1 MNTNVKEY
9 KLNRRHRRLY
19 LLYSILLL
27 VIASAVLFASYK
39 HTYHETRLAAK
50 AAGENVSASILA
62 ELRRCYDTTEI
73 MNDLYSAVG
82 QKFLDDF
89 RVICAEFQNDNLTI
103 GSMYWAPD
111 GVIKYAYPDSVDES
125 TLNFKMF
132 EDSIQGPKALLA
144 LNSHT
149 ATIAGPHKLIEG
161 GEGFIIRNPNYDEEG
176 NFIAFSIMVIDSK
189 AFFRQVIGNLRDR
202 VGDYRFSVWKEKD
215 ETAMVDESGYIYNS
229 DEPIADRQVTIDF
242 QAPNDTWHLAI
253 EPINGWTLIGGMR
266 DAIVVVF
273 LVYVI
278 LMISLYILFHNYQMK
293 QDMDEV
299 ERDRTRMLEIQ
310 KFQSDLETLAQEQT
324 RQLAKISMLNSELQ
338 KEKNKISDAY
348 LMVEGL
354 SHDYHTIYLVNR
366 DKFTMRLIRSENDMT
381 ISSFLRDA
389 IYEQGF
395 DAAFNI
401 YVDKY
406 VIDTD
411 RIRVRKLITK
421 DVIFNQLDTNG
432 YYAVN
437 YLRRDDDGKLSY
449 NQVTFTN
456 ANSANGDKHFVI
468 AFRDIDEM
476 LKKEEAL
483 KEDLERAR
491 MAAEEANQAKTSFL
505 FNMSHDIRT
514 PMNAI
519 IGFRNLLEKH
529 QEDPVRRADYL
540 KKIDESSSVLLSIIN
555 NVLEMARIEKGTIVL
570 DEHAWSA
577 EQFSDTLYSVFF
589 DLMEQKHINFTHE
602 LNVKNQYIYCDPTKL
617 REVFLNI
624 ISNAYKYTNE
634 GGSVHMKV
642 EEIPSDRE
650 GYAIYRTTISDTG
663 IGMSEDF
670 LPHLFE
676 EFSREH
682 NTTDNKIE
690 GTGLGMSIVKRL
702 VELMGGTVEV
712 TSKVGVGTTFVI
724 TMPHR
729 IAQREELK
737 ALVQTDDNSVSFAGK
752 RILLAEDNDLN
763 AEIATEILSELEL
776 QVERAEDGQVAVN
789 MLKNAPDGYY
799 DIILMDVQMPNMDGY
814 EATRNIRNLKDSA
827 KANIPIIALT
837 ANAFEEDRRAVHEA
851 GMNEHLSK
859 PINVP
864 DLIKTIGY
872 VMRKNSI

>member
-9 KLNRRHRRLY
+9 KLNSRYRRLY
-19 LLYSILLL
+19 FFYSLLLL
-27 VIASAVLFASYK
+27 VLASAVLFASYK
-39 HTYHETRLAAK
+39 HTYRETRLAAE
-50 AAGENVSASILA
+50 ANGDNVVASILT

-73 MNDLYSAVG
+73 MNDLYKALG
-82 QKFLDDF
+82 QEFLDDF
-89 RVICAEFQNDNLTI
+89 RVICAEFQDDNLTI

-111 GVIKYAYPDSVDES
+111 GVIQYAYPDSVDEA
-125 TLNFKMF
+125 TLNFHML
-132 EDSIQGPKALLA
+132 EDSIQGPKSLLA
-144 LNSHT
+144 LNSHM

-176 NFIAFSIMVIDSK
+176 NFFAFSIMVINSK
-189 AFFRQVIGNLRDR
+189 AFFRQVIANLRDG

-215 ETAMVDESGYIYNS
+215 ETALLDEGGYIYNS
-229 DEPIADRQVTIDF
+229 DIPIVDRQVTIDF

-253 EPINGWTLIGGMR
+253 EPIGGWSILGGMR
-266 DAIVVVF
+266 DAIVIVF
-273 LVYVI
+273 LVYII

-293 QDMDEV
+293 QDMDDV
-299 ERDRTRMLEIQ
+299 ERDRSRMREIQ
-310 KFQSDLETLAQEQT
+310 KFQSDLETLTQEQT

-338 KEKNKISDAY
+338 KEKDKISDAY
-348 LMVEGL
+348 VMIEGL
-354 SHDYHTIYLVNR
+354 SYDYHTIYIVNR
-366 DKFTMRLIRSENDMT
+366 ETLSMRLVRSETEKT
-381 ISSFLRDA
+381 IATIVRDA

-395 DAAFNI
+395 ESAFNL

-411 RIRVRKLITK
+411 RIRVRQMITK
-421 DVIFNQLDTNG
+421 EVIIEQLDKYG

-437 YLRRDDDGKLSY
+437 YLRRDDDGKLTY
-449 NQVTFTN
+449 NQVTFVN
-456 ANSANGDKHFVI
+456 ANNEKGDKHFVI

-483 KEDLERAR
+483 KQDLENAR
-491 MAAEEANQAKTSFL
+491 LAAEEANQAKTSFL

-529 QEDPVRRADYL
+529 QDDPVRRADYL

-555 NVLEMARIEKGTIVL
+555 NVLEMARIEKGTIAL
-570 DEHAWSA
+570 DEQAWSI
-577 EQFSDTLYSVFF
+577 EQFSDTLYSVFI

-602 LNVKNQYIYCDPTKL
+602 VNVKNQYVYCDPTKQ

-634 GGSVHMKV
+634 GGNVHMKV
-642 EEIPSDRE
+642 EELPSDRE
-650 GYAIYRTTISDTG
+650 GYATYRTTISDTG

-702 VELMGGTVEV
+702 VELMGGTIEV
-712 TSKVGVGTTFVI
+712 TSQIGVGTTFVV
-724 TMPHR
+724 TLSHR
-729 IAQREELK
+729 IAQREDLTSH
-737 ALVQTDDNSVSFAGK
+737 AQTDDNSVSFAGK

-776 QVERAEDGQVAVN
+776 QVERAEDGQVAVD
-789 MLKNAPDGYY
+789 MLKNAPEDYY

-814 EATRNIRNLKDSA
+814 EATRNIRNLSDLSKSS
-827 KANIPIIALT
+827 IPIIALT
-837 ANAFEEDRRAVHEA
+837 ANAFEEDRRAVYEA

-864 DLIKTIGY
+864 DLIKTISY
-872 VMRKNSI
+872 VMRMNSK